1 MTMSNAPRI
10 VVIGATGTIG
20 SAVAALLAS
29 DGEVVRVGHT
39 RGDMRLDARAPS
51 DLATF
56 FAGLGPYDHL
66 VSLAGTGAAIGPIE
80 TLSHDDFA
88 AGFLNKVAIQIDLVK
103 AGLSTVRDG
112 GSFTVSSGYLN
123 KEPMPGY
130 SAIAMC
136 NGAIASFVKA
146 AALDMPRGVRI
157 NAVSPVF
164 VIETLKAFG
173 ITDMTPYVTMSAA
186 DTALAYRAAVLGNFN
201 GADLDARDFLER

>member
-1 MTMSNAPRI
+1 MTSKPRI

-20 SAVAALLAS
+20 MAVATLLAS
-29 DGEVVRVGHT
+29 DGEIVRVGHT
-39 RGDMRLDARAPS
+39 RGDMRLDARSPT
-51 DLATF
+51 DLENF

-80 TLSHDDFA
+80 ALSHQDFA
-88 AGFLNKVAIQIDLVK
+88 AGFLNKVAIQINLVR
-103 AGLSTVRDG
+103 AGLSTIRDG
-112 GSFTVSSGYLN
+112 GSFTLSSGYLN

-136 NGAIASFVKA
+136 NGAVAAFVKA

-164 VIETLKAFG
+164 VVETLRAFG
-173 ITDMTPYVTMSAA
+173 VTDMTPYVTMFAA
-186 DTALAYRAAVLGNFN
+186 DTALAYRAAVTGMFN
-201 GADLDARDFLER
+201 GADIDARRVPEH